1 MIKLLET
8 ELRKLV
14 MDGKVHPNTAREA
27 LDKLEASQNLRNTLI
42 DAEASLSFEHGYKIL
57 REAIQ
62 KIVY

>member
-42 DAEASLSFEHGYKIL
+42 DAEASLSFENGYKIL

>member
-27 LDKLEASQNLRNTLI
+27 LNKLEASQSLQSALNE
-42 DAEASLSFEHGYKIL
+42 AENSLSFEHAYKIL
-57 REAIQ
+57 RRAIE
-62 KIVY
+62 KVL

>member
-27 LDKLEASQNLRNTLI
+27 LDKLEASQNLQNAYDKALTAI
-42 DAEASLSFEHGYKIL
+42 DYREGYYIIMGAVKQIL
-57 REAIQ
+57 
-62 KIVY
+62 